1 MKNDIVHHKS
11 IELLCDWAEQRGHAV
26 EFQRELVDQ
35 LCYDDK
41 TIYIQTR
48 QGIENQL
55 YSLLHEC
62 GHLLIYLGSEGFK
75 KDYPMYAYAATKRQ
89 ESTSKYKVS
98 VIAEEFEAWKRGRKL
113 AERLNIPINKK
124 KYDVAMTEAIMSYFR
139 WAGNYAYNCI

>member
-1 MKNDIVHHKS
+1 MKNNIVHRKS
-11 IELLCDWAEQRGHAV
+11 IETLCEWVNARGHQV

-41 TIYIQTR
+41 TIYIHTR

-75 KDYPMYAYAATKRQ
+75 KDYPMYAYAATTRQ
-89 ESTSKYKVS
+89 KKTKKWKVS
-98 VIAEEFEAWKRGRKL
+98 VIGEEFEAWKRGRKL
-113 AERLNIPINKK
+113 AERLNIPVDKK
-124 KYDVAMTEAIMSYFR
+124 KYDLAMTEAMMSYFR